1 MKKLLSI
8 CFLSIL
14 LGLLSFSTQ
23 AQSNCYGFWMEN
35 LQPDVL
41 DHVAN
46 PGNETGT
53 YALNHT
59 LGHAV
64 LRGQSNRYVGNVD
77 SSAIG
82 QPELYELHFCDN
94 ASGKK
99 LSFDWQL
106 ERRNPATGNW
116 QIVNDNLSAYADFG
130 IYTLYPQLNQAGQ
143 CQSIKWLGGIVPN
156 GIGYCDNSQVY
167 SLLDTILGIPPCTTP
182 TNYPGAVQTQAGTLP
197 GSVLNTL
204 GQAIPSIGMTPI
216 YTEGFDYFYADFLAS
231 TRTIVVINWKQVGD
245 YRLVMRVR
253 ERVGGTDWTNATWNK
268 YGEGNVMNETAY
280 IGGHMSCCG
289 PVLLVDTLHYPVLDT
304 LNMEV
309 CQGTT
314 TEMGSPYT
322 YTFGVDQRC
331 ILDTTVLVG
340 EIVNADC
347 PSESPCQ
354 YIDIDTLRN
363 VNYLVRMAP
372 VAQVEK
378 HTDTLC
384 KCDAFTTDMVRAM
397 VEFDSTEIATFVTGD
412 ETVEYKLQWL
422 HVFQEGEHLPAGDGA
437 LCPNCD
443 WYESIYP
450 RSITVNPATNDTT
463 YMYIVRQVNTY
474 NNYGEEVVCAGPAD
488 TIYITFREIV
498 KPVVPADTAFCLE
511 TIEAGSTLTINATHD
526 PVCANSTRWYT
537 SRKYNYWTYKYD
549 YSGYLGDVDALVIN
563 LNDYTPSVN
572 KDTTVRFYAFSIDTT
587 NGCMSSQVSVYTI
600 VFHQT
605 PVLDTVT
612 APNLYNCPG
621 VDVPME
627 VIVDN
632 NPLNTPSPY
641 TFVWT
646 GVTGVDLLNPAPA
659 PASIATVSTISTQAN
674 SSYELPL
681 SNNFN
686 YTYSQ
691 QIFTKDEVASGVI
704 STISFNY
711 SSANQMTA
719 KDDVKIYLGT
729 TDKESFTGYGNW
741 DLTSELTLVYSG
753 NLNCKQGWNDFTLTT
768 PFDYDGQKNLLV
780 VISDESGVY
789 DGTSYKFYT
798 TPAGAYRTLVV
809 MQDGSV
815 ATPTSYNGARKNVR
829 SDIKFTVVPAGAY
842 TTSDEFQQA
851 YYHISDTDT
860 CHTAYTS
867 SVYVIDANNCKST
880 PIVFNY
886 FLNDTVAPVITPATV
901 SYGINACEITSQN
914 VPAYDN
920 LAELVN
926 AFNLDIYDS
935 CGAEFVVL
943 VGHNDV
949 MTIDSC
955 QQTLVRTYTFAD
967 HCGNPATFTQTVVS
981 RDSVAPYYTFDRP
994 IRLDPIPAGD
1004 CKFNAPSRQVMI
1016 DAIAPYVADN
1026 CTDSAF
1032 LMDSITFV
1040 WENTDKDPA
1049 SDTNIFRLK
1058 NHLTITATITDKCDN
1073 SFSEVVFFLDRPDD
1087 LEIVGH
1093 PVSHTGDLCEQ
1104 QTATLFFDMNSIVDD
1119 QEVGPFPPYTLTWY
1133 EVNGKDVT
1141 FSDIHNDTTVV
1152 TFNEGAGD
1160 YTFAMRVVNGNDCEA
1175 VSAPA
1180 TINVRELPSLSIIPI
1195 VQQPGVVEPYC
1206 PTYGNLT
1213 IEAVVANAETS
1224 GATGYTYTWSGESVN
1239 IYSTTETT
1247 WITIIPEW
1255 CDTTYTAT
1263 VVVSDERGCTAE
1275 TSRTFEAAA
1284 HDMIFNGIIPDSTVV
1299 INQGCELHVPNYMDQ
1314 IAAENITD
1322 DCYTFSQI
1330 TQKAGWYKQT
1340 PAAGTVF
1347 STDSV
1352 EVTITI
1358 TNPCGQTVSTTTYA
1372 RKPANYPSV
1381 KIVPDTIA
1389 VCYNE
1394 FFEGVTYNTVSENLD
1409 DNTTWRWT
1417 IGNGIVGTQDFV
1429 TLPNDA
1435 FNAPV
1440 NQDTT
1445 YVVNVQAVNSLGCP
1459 ATATA
1464 NLVIYYQG
1472 DSVQLRVWN
1481 NNLCGEDYYNGVI
1494 AVDFVPTNYVVT
1506 LSQGNVDL
1514 EVKISDNNQHEPTL
1528 WNTVIFDS
1536 LAPGYYTVTV
1546 ENLHGCTMS
1555 ADTVVRTDDVIISEP
1570 TVTVTDVTV
1579 CTDNNGVISVVR
1591 ENNYGFTLF
1600 NSDYSVE
1607 YTGIVAGANINFSGL
1622 SAAEYKLVK
1631 THIPTG
1637 CEFAW
1642 TYNVLD
1648 ASEPETQFD
1657 INYTN
1662 NTRCDNPNGT
1672 IHFTVTGSDPLTLHV
1687 WNANYDY
1694 TTGAITTDTTITGL
1708 GSTQGYIFYLC
1719 EVQNTVTQCKSVV
1732 SRVLIENKAV
1742 LPSFTATP
1750 TNNTICP
1757 NNTAYNNNVE
1767 NLVNGKITIA
1777 PANAYT
1783 YTVMDAITLDT
1794 VKTSLDS
1801 LAEGSYVVI
1810 AVNEQNGCAAMK
1822 VANIGNTYYQPVV
1835 ETISQT
1841 PNSVCDT
1848 TYAHQ
1853 YDGSLTIK
1861 VKSSTNTIADFNN
1874 YIRPYM
1880 IVLDN
1885 DTVIAQ
1891 SNIQQNTITHLADGV
1906 HNYYILTDNKCYV
1919 TGSYEVKKY
1928 VIDTMRL
1935 ATTPDHFCA
1944 PTFEKPG
1951 DGTIVVLSPR
1961 NSAAHGYKYKFYDA
1975 DSTDMTVPYEMPMT
1989 YTKYW
1994 LADGLYTVFAIDTIT
2009 GCTFT
2014 ENIYV
2019 EKELYTITIA
2029 ADATP
2034 STYCSQTSGD
2044 GTITVNA
2051 TSTNPDAVFNYSL
2064 DNQNWQVSNLFS
2076 NLANKTYTVYVKD
2089 VTTRCVDSIY
2099 VGISYS
2105 DCRPEISIVDQNG
2118 DTAPFEYCINDENV
2132 KLCANAFYPLGSECE
2147 GTFTYHWDAPCS
2159 DPQYS
2164 DDKCIDVFIDH
2175 VMPNGCNY
2183 ILTVTNQLTGCS
2195 YDTMVYVYVNP
2206 KPVIGFDVNGTT
2218 YYNAEQSIPFC
2229 EQENL
2234 HITVVSKNGQTLVP
2248 ELTYWTLGH
2257 IGTGLSFDTTG
2268 AGYTQ
2273 DYITICAY
2281 STSDKGC
2288 VSNIASLPLN
2298 FNRVERITVDTTV
2311 CGSFQVPDDIRTITS
2326 NTYPYYDTVSHTY
2339 PGTHPYCDRIVT
2351 YNVKLI
2357 SAPEVTPLNEYVA
2370 AFCEDMN
2377 YTLANFVDSFAV
2389 DTNGATT
2396 TTKWQAALRPS
2407 YNYVDVEATTVVD
2420 YAFATTHRVRY
2431 VATNCCGTDYSDIYF
2446 NVSKAP
2452 RIDSFQL
2459 QSKYCRAQ
2467 QATLTFD
2474 FTVYN
2479 PAIAVLTLGADTVR
2493 SYYMYS
2499 NGSTSR
2505 TFTFTPNHA
2514 NYDGKTLTLS
2524 IRNLNNLCD
2533 VVTASQVFH
2542 VDTTFINNFTID
2554 TIYCAGNTL
2563 HHSDLIDGTGY
2574 TNVRLWHQIAGQ
2586 TDQRIY
2592 NNSTVTYAMNGYL
2605 VYFTM
2610 NDGCGNQI
2618 TTNIDTIFVKP
2629 QPSVTL
2635 NGDDYYNV
2643 CEDEFEL
2650 PTVNIPSNVQS
2661 LVLSQGWQMYN
2672 GTTQS
2677 FEDTTA
2683 ADIIALAADSIVRI
2697 RYFVETD
2704 CNVAYTQAIEA
2715 YYKFAPEIAQL
2726 PTLTICPDNTIADV
2740 LPTSLGITWHNI
2752 LLPNTNNFRTTRY
2765 YLVKG
2770 TNTVEVYPTSV
2781 FSNYYSYN
2789 DGKLRIVV
2797 TNECGSASTE
2807 ATIHIPVYSHNE
2819 IVAVDTCK
2827 GLTIAAFAA
2836 TPQWTGDQGVVTSE
2850 TWVRLVNN
2858 EYVATTDEYVVNTNT
2873 TISYRWI
2880 TVCEDTLYAAPVT
2893 IHPLLTPEV
2902 TILADNLVNDTIAIC
2917 EGNTINPTAFVSYPI
2932 YSSTVTDTT
2941 WFFNGNAY
2949 DPSYQFTAADNDKEL
2964 VVKLSTTCDDSYDTV
2979 IVRVYPTPD
2988 PTIDGPLTA
2997 CSGEEI
3003 TITAQAGF
3011 SSYVF
3016 TVNGQAS
3023 QPQSSNV
3030 FETTVFDNNP
3040 DGVDITTVTVTVT
3053 DNHSCTGTSSDK
3065 VEVSVTDQAAFV
3077 FFNENGTENETHNY
3091 TVNDGGGL
3099 NYGWMISTECADYDT
3114 LVYVEYDIYYEGQL
3128 ISNDAIGEYFHT
3140 GNYTDQ
3146 WGHQTPFIS
3155 SNTFSWLSGNGTPLT
3170 NTTYYNFAVANP
3182 NVATN
3187 GNHFPNT
3194 NLGLGNTNVYDDLWL
3209 RFIGDRGVNATLV
3222 PFRLDGEYKIVYRL
3236 YSTSHADDFEHY
3248 YTEDNPAHDNFG
3260 TQSHL
3265 GGQNALVNVAIRKL
3279 LAIDSI
3285 TINVENAVAGP
3296 SETTAPVLAPAISSE
3311 ENVIVPEMEVWP
3323 NPAPSI
3329 VTTFKARVYNMSGE
3343 ATVTITNFTGKQVYS
3358 GNINIDS
3365 DNFYFEADVNSLAV
3379 GAYIMTVRTDD
3390 AVVTKKL
3397 VVTVRQ

>member
-64 LRGQSNRYVGNVD
+64 LIGQSNRYVGNVGP
-77 SSAIG
+77 SAIG

-106 ERRNPATGNW
+106 ERRDDNGSW

-182 TNYPGAVQTQAGTLP
+182 TNYPGAVQTQANTLP

-231 TRTIVVINWKQVGD
+231 TRTIVAINWKQVGD

-314 TEMGSPYT
+314 TTMGSPYT

-437 LCPNCD
+437 LCSNCD

-474 NNYGEEVVCAGPAD
+474 NNYGKQVVCEGPAD
-488 TIYITFREIV
+488 TIYITFREIAA
-498 KPVVPADTAFCLE
+498 PVLSDDVELCYNDRLNADSTHA
-511 TIEAGSTLTINATHD
+511 TITVVAVHD
-526 PVCANSTRWYT
+526 SVCANTTQWYT
-537 SRKYNYWTYKYD
+537 GMKTQYSRRSEWLIDST
-549 YSGYLGDVDALVIN
+549 LVFTGDEFVIDLAAYAPKTN
-563 LNDYTPSVN
+563 H
-572 KDTTVRFYAFSIDTT
+572 DTVVRFYAVSVDTV
-587 NGCMSSQVSVYTI
+587 NGCMSTYVSVFTLT
-600 VFHQT
+600 FHQNPELAATIT
-605 PVLDTVT
+605 PEALVCPGSEAAMQVTIANNPFNVDPPYTYNWVGEETTVSVGDENSDWYTWVL
-612 APNLYNCPG
+612 PLYNWYNYSYTQS
-621 VDVPME
+621 
-627 VIVDN
+627 IV
-632 NPLNTPSPY
+632 TKEEM
-641 TFVWT
+641 T
-646 GVTGVDLLNPAPA
+646 VTGVIN
-659 PASIATVSTISTQAN
+659 SI
-674 SSYELPL
+674 SYNVVDYPE
-681 SNNFN
+681 
-686 YTYSQ
+686 
-691 QIFTKDEVASGVI
+691 AR
-704 STISFNY
+704 
-711 SSANQMTA
+711 
-719 KDDVKIYLGT
+719 DVEIYLST
-729 TDKESFTGYGNW
+729 TDINQFNDWETEDNKV
-741 DLTSELTLVYSG
+741 LVYSG
-753 NLNCKQGWNDFTLTT
+753 LYDFQMGWNEIPFTT
-768 PFDYDGQKNLLV
+768 PFYYDGTKNLLV
-780 VISDESGVY
+780 TFIDNTGSSDNWQIPMDFQCTLTDQNLSMRTSNDYNPYVVNY
-789 DGTSYKFYT
+789 DG
-798 TPAGAYRTLVV
+798 
-809 MQDGSV
+809 DGS
-815 ATPTSYNGARKNVR
+815 ALEFRDNMRFS
-829 SDIKFTVVPAGAY
+829 VVPTFNTNAITSTYTQALTTKCDSAY
-842 TTSDEFQQA
+842 VT
-851 YYHISDTDT
+851 
-860 CHTAYTS
+860 
-867 SVYVIDANNCKST
+867 SVYVVDDNGCTSQ
-880 PIVFNY
+880 PVEFHY
-886 FLNDTVAPVITPATV
+886 FTGDTVAPVISPAAV
-901 SYGINACEITSQN
+901 SYGINACEITAQN
-914 VPAYDN
+914 VPAYTTYEAVVD
-920 LAELVN
+920 
-926 AFNLDIYDS
+926 AFNLTITDNCDDEYVSLVGYSDNKTVDS
-935 CGAEFVVL
+935 C
-943 VGHNDV
+943 
-949 MTIDSC
+949 S
-955 QQTLVRTYTFAD
+955 QTLVRTYTFKD
-967 HCGNPATFTQTVVS
+967 TCGNTATFTQTVVS
-981 RDSVAPYYTFDRP
+981 RDSVAPNFTFERP
-994 IRLDPIPAGD
+994 IRLNPIPAGD

-1026 CTDSAF
+1026 CTDSAY
-1032 LMDSITFV
+1032 LMDGITFV

-1058 NHLTITATITDKCDN
+1058 NHLTITATITDKCGN

-1263 VVVSDERGCTAE
+1263 VVVSDERGCTAD

-1429 TLPNDA
+1429 TLPNDV

-1440 NQDTT
+1440 NKDTT

-1464 NLVIYYQG
+1464 YLDIYYQG

-1555 ADTVVRTDDVIISEP
+1555 ADTIVRTDDVIISEP

-1579 CTDNNGVISVVR
+1579 CTDNNGIISVVR

-1622 SAAEYKLVK
+1622 SAGEYKLVK

-1657 INYTN
+1657 INYTD

-1708 GSTQGYIFYLC
+1708 GSTQGYIFYSY
-1719 EVQNTVTQCKSVV
+1719 EVQNTVTQCKSVA
-1732 SRVLIENKAV
+1732 SRVLIEDKAV
-1742 LPSFTATP
+1742 DPSFTATP

-1783 YTVMDAITLDT
+1783 YTVMDAVTLDT

-1801 LAEGSYVVI
+1801 LAKGSYVVI
-1810 AVNEQNGCAAMK
+1810 AVNEQNGCAAMR
-1822 VANIGNTYYQPVV
+1822 VANIDNTYYQPVV

-1861 VKSSTNTIADFNN
+1861 VKSSTNSIAHFNK

-1891 SNIQQNTITHLADGV
+1891 STIQQNTITHLEDGV

-1919 TGSYEVKKY
+1919 TGSYEVQKY

-2014 ENIYV
+2014 ENISV

-2105 DCRPEISIVDQNG
+2105 DCRPEITIVDQNG

-2132 KLCANAFYPLGSECE
+2132 KLCANAFYPLGSECA

-2206 KPVIGFDVNGTT
+2206 KPVIGFNVNGTT

-2229 EQENL
+2229 EQEDL
-2234 HITVVSKNGQTLVP
+2234 HISVVSMNGQTLVDT
-2248 ELTYWTLGH
+2248 LTFWTLGH
-2257 IGTGLSFDTTG
+2257 SGTGLSFDTTG
-2268 AGYTQ
+2268 AGYAQ
-2273 DYITICAY
+2273 DYVTICAY
-2281 STSDKGC
+2281 STSNKGC

-2311 CGSFQVPDDIRTITS
+2311 CGRFQVPDDIRTITS

-2357 SAPEVTPLNEYVA
+2357 SAPVITPASESVA

-2389 DTNGATT
+2389 DTNGAVTS
-2396 TTKWQAALRPS
+2396 TKWQAALRPS

-2452 RIDSFQL
+2452 VIDSFEL
-2459 QSKYCRAQ
+2459 QPKYCRNHEY
-2467 QATLTFD
+2467 TLTFD
-2474 FTVYN
+2474 FTVYG
-2479 PAIAVLTLGADTVR
+2479 PSEATLTLGDVEVA
-2493 SYYMYS
+2493 SYNMAS
-2499 NGSTSR
+2499 AGSTSR

-2514 NYDGKTLTLS
+2514 KYDGKTLTLT
-2524 IRNLNNLCD
+2524 IKNNNNLCD
-2533 VVTASQVFH
+2533 VATASQVFH
-2542 VDTTFINNFTID
+2542 VDTNFIDDFTID
-2554 TIYCAGNTL
+2554 TVYCTGNTL
-2563 HHSDLIDGTGY
+2563 QYSDLFDATGY
-2574 TNVRLWHQIAGQ
+2574 SNVNLYHYRPAYSDTYIA
-2586 TDQRIY
+2586 
-2592 NNSTVTYAMNGYL
+2592 NGTTLSYYQHNGWV

-2610 NDGCGNQI
+2610 SDNCGNQI
-2618 TTNIDTIFVKP
+2618 RTNMDTIFVKP
-2629 QPSVTL
+2629 QPTVSFEDG
-2635 NGDDYYNV
+2635 NYYNV
-2643 CEDEFEL
+2643 CEGDFVL
-2650 PTVNIPSNVQS
+2650 PNISITPNAVLP
-2661 LVLSQGWQMYN
+2661 LVLSEGWQIKN
-2672 GTTQS
+2672 ANNVWV
-2677 FEDTTA
+2677 ETTA
-2683 ADIIALAADSIVRI
+2683 AAITALAADSIINI
-2697 RYFVETD
+2697 RYAVETD
-2704 CNVAYTQAIEA
+2704 CKVAYSPEIQA

-2726 PTLTICPDNTIADV
+2726 PSLTICPDNTIASV
-2740 LPTSLGITWHNI
+2740 LPTLDITWHNK
-2752 LLPNTNNFRTTRY
+2752 LLPNTNNFHQTKY

-2770 TNTVEVYPTSV
+2770 TNRVEVYPSSV

-2789 DGKLRIVV
+2789 DGKLEVIV
-2797 TNECGSASTE
+2797 TNECGSDTAD
-2807 ATIHIPVYSHNE
+2807 AQIHIPVYEHEN
-2819 IVAVDTCK
+2819 ITAVDTCK
-2827 GLTIAAFAA
+2827 GMTIVDFAA
-2836 TPQWTGDQGVVTSE
+2836 TPQWTGDEGVVTSE
-2850 TWVRLVNN
+2850 TWVRLANN
-2858 EYVATTDEYVVNTNT
+2858 EYVATTGEYVVNTNT

-2880 TVCEDTLYAAPVT
+2880 TVCEDTLYATPVT

-2917 EGNTINPTAFVSYPI
+2917 EGSTINPTAQVSYPI
-2932 YSSTVTDTT
+2932 HSSTVTDTT

-2997 CSGEEI
+2997 CSGEEV

-3265 GGQNALVNVAIRKL
+3265 GGQNALVNGAIRKL

-3343 ATVTITNFTGKQVYS
+3343 ATVTITNFAGKQVYS

>member
-64 LRGQSNRYVGNVD
+64 LIGQSNRYVGNVGP
-77 SSAIG
+77 SAIG

-106 ERRNPATGNW
+106 ERRDDNGSW

-304 LNMEV
+304 LTMEV

-331 ILDTTVLVG
+331 ILDTTVLIG
-340 EIVNADC
+340 EIVNEDC

-397 VEFDSTEIATFVTGD
+397 VEFDSTEIATFVTGN
-412 ETVEYKLQWL
+412 ETVEYKLQWF
-422 HVFQEGEHLPAGDGA
+422 HWIQQGDPGDQGY
-437 LCPNCD
+437 N
-443 WYESIYP
+443 WFESIYP
-450 RSITVNPATNDTT
+450 RSVTVNDNNDTT

-549 YSGYLGDVDALVIN
+549 YSGYLGDVDALDIN

-641 TFVWT
+641 TFMWT
-646 GVTGVDLLNPAPA
+646 GVSSVDLVHSADAPA
-659 PASIATVSTISTQAN
+659 TTLLTEEV
-674 SSYELPL
+674 
-681 SNNFN
+681 SNNNKQTNGRMPFVASN
-686 YTYSQ
+686 EYNYSQ
-691 QIFTKDEVASGVI
+691 QIFTSTEVPAGKI
-704 STISFNY
+704 TKLAFNY
-711 SSANQMTA
+711 VS
-719 KDDVKIYLGT
+719 T
-729 TDKESFTGYGNW
+729 TD
-741 DLTSELTLVYSG
+741 LTKKTDVQIYMTTTSKSEFASNKDFVTNNLELVYSG
-753 NLNCKQGWNDFTLTT
+753 DLNATTGWKEIELDNPYLYNGDSNLV
-768 PFDYDGQKNLLV
+768 LV
-780 VISDESGVY
+780 VRDNSGKWQSVY
-789 DGTSYKFYT
+789 YACSKTTDNKSILITNGSGIPADPTTYSLGGVCYKY
-798 TPAGAYRTLVV
+798 
-809 MQDGSV
+809 
-815 ATPTSYNGARKNVR
+815 R
-829 SDIKFTVVPAGAY
+829 SDVKFTVAPAGY
-842 TTSDEFQQA
+842 VTTDKFQEA

-914 VPAYDN
+914 VPAYDD
-920 LAELVN
+920 LAELVD

-967 HCGNPATFTQTVVS
+967 RCGNPATFIQTVVS

-1032 LMDSITFV
+1032 LMDGITFV

-1049 SDTNIFRLK
+1049 SDTNIFRLM

-1429 TLPNDA
+1429 TLPNDV

-1440 NQDTT
+1440 NKDTT

-1546 ENLHGCTMS
+1546 ENLNGCTMS

-1579 CTDNNGVISVVR
+1579 CTDNNGIISVVR

-1622 SAAEYKLVK
+1622 SAGEYKLVK

-1648 ASEPETQFD
+1648 ASEPETHFD

-1662 NTRCDNPNGT
+1662 NTHCVEPNGT

-1708 GSTQGYIFYLC
+1708 GSNLGYIIYLC
-1719 EVQNTVTQCKSVV
+1719 EVQNTVTQCKSAVQ
-1732 SRVLIENKAV
+1732 RVMIENKAV
-1742 LPSFTATP
+1742 HPSFTATP

-1757 NNTAYNNNVE
+1757 NNTAYNNNVD

-1810 AVNEQNGCAAMK
+1810 AVNEQNGCAAME
-1822 VANIGNTYYQPVV
+1822 VANIGHTYYQPVV

-1861 VKSSTNTIADFNN
+1861 VKSSTNTIADFNK

-1885 DTVIAQ
+1885 DTVVAQ
-1891 SNIQQNTITHLADGV
+1891 STIQQNTITHLEDGV
-1906 HNYYILTDNKCYV
+1906 HNYYILTDNKCFV
-1919 TGSYEVKKY
+1919 TGSYAVQKY

-2014 ENIYV
+2014 QNIYV

-2105 DCRPEISIVDQNG
+2105 DCRPEITIVDQNG

-2206 KPVIGFDVNGTT
+2206 KPVIGFNVNGTT

-2229 EQENL
+2229 EQEDL
-2234 HITVVSKNGQTLVP
+2234 HISVVSMNGQTLVDT
-2248 ELTYWTLGH
+2248 LTFWTLGH
-2257 IGTGLSFDTTG
+2257 SGTGLSFDTTG
-2268 AGYTQ
+2268 AGYAQ

-2281 STSDKGC
+2281 STSTKGC

-2311 CGSFQVPDDIRTITS
+2311 CGSFQVPDDIITITS

-2357 SAPEVTPLNEYVA
+2357 SAPVITPASESVA

-2389 DTNGATT
+2389 DTNGAVTS
-2396 TTKWQAALRPS
+2396 TKWQAALRPS

-2493 SYYMYS
+2493 SYYMNS

-2563 HHSDLIDGTGY
+2563 HYSDLIDGTGY
-2574 TNVRLWHQIAGQ
+2574 TNVRLWRYRPVYSDYQIN
-2586 TDQRIY
+2586 
-2592 NNSTVTYAMNGYL
+2592 NNSEVTYNMNGYL

-2610 NDGCGNQI
+2610 NDACGNQI
-2618 TTNIDTIFVKP
+2618 TTNRDTIFVRP

-2635 NGDDYYNV
+2635 NGNKYYNV
-2643 CEDEFEL
+2643 CEDEFAL
-2650 PTVNIPSNVQS
+2650 PTPVVPTAVQQF
-2661 LVLSQGWQMYN
+2661 VLDEGWQMYN
-2672 GTTQS
+2672 ATTEQY
-2677 FEDTTA
+2677 EDATVAQITTA
-2683 ADIIALAADSIVRI
+2683 AANNVVTV
-2697 RYFVETD
+2697 RYFVETS
-2704 CNVAYTQAIEA
+2704 CNVAYAGPIYA
-2715 YYKFAPEIAQL
+2715 YYKFAPEIAQVQAFS
-2726 PTLTICPDNTIADV
+2726 ICPTKTIAQAVTVPD
-2740 LPTSLGITWHNI
+2740 ITW
-2752 LLPNTNNFRTTRY
+2752 NNNVNMPGAYRITSYRF
-2765 YLVKG
+2765 VSEDG
-2770 TNTVEVYPTSV
+2770 TSV
-2781 FSNYYSYN
+2781 VTVTPDAVFGQYIDEYN
-2789 DGKLRIVV
+2789 DGSLRIVV
-2797 TNECGSASTE
+2797 TNECGADSTE
-2807 ATIHIPVYSHNE
+2807 VAFHIPVE
-2819 IVAVDTCK
+2819 TATGFTTVDTCK
-2827 GLTIAAFAA
+2827 GMTLADFIVDQPT
-2836 TPQWTGDQGVVTSE
+2836 WTGDEGIVANQ
-2850 TWVRLVNN
+2850 TWLIGNSDNVANMSIT
-2858 EYVATTDEYVVNTNT
+2858 VATTPINENKF
-2873 TISYRWI
+2873 IAYRWTTNCGTVI
-2880 TVCEDTLYAAPVT
+2880 TTEAVE
-2893 IHPLLTPEV
+2893 IHPLLTPTV
-2902 TILADNLVNDTIAIC
+2902 TITVPGHAIVNDAVSIC
-2917 EGNTINPTAFVSYPI
+2917 EGNTLSPVANYDYAQYH
-2932 YSSTVTDTT
+2932 STVTNTE
-2941 WFFNGNAY
+2941 WFFNGNAFA
-2949 DPSYQFTAADNDKEL
+2949 PTYQFTANDDNKKL
-2964 VVKLSTTCDDSYDTV
+2964 VVKVTTTCEEAYDTIV
-2979 IVRVYPTPD
+2979 VRVHPTPD
-2988 PTIDGPLTA
+2988 PSIDGPLTA

-3003 TITAQAGF
+3003 TVTAEAGF
-3011 SSYVF
+3011 ESYIF
-3016 TVNGQAS
+3016 TINGQAS
-3023 QPQSSNV
+3023 QSQPSNV

-3040 DGVDITTVTVTVT
+3040 DGVDITTITVTVT
-3053 DNHSCTGTSSDK
+3053 DEFGCTGTSSDK

-3077 FFNENGTENETHNY
+3077 FFNANGSENETHQY
-3091 TVNDGGGL
+3091 SVNDGNGL

-3140 GNYTDQ
+3140 GNYTNE
-3146 WGHQTPFIS
+3146 WGQIKPFIS
-3155 SNTFSWLSGNGTPLT
+3155 SNTFSWLSGNSTPLT

-3209 RFIGDRGVNATLV
+3209 RFIGDRAVDATLV

-3248 YTEDNPAHDNFG
+3248 YTEDNPAHDNIG

-3265 GGQNALVNVAIRKL
+3265 GGQNALVNGAIRKL